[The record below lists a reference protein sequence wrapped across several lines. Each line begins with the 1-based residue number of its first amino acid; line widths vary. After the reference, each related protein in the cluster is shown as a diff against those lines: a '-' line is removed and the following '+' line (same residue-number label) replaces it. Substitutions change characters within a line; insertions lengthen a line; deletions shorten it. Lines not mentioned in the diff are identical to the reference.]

1 MAGIVGL
8 AEFYYFNV
16 IDSVTPDMSKE
27 DIIALAQSRLPYISN
42 LIVSKD
48 DHLAALA
55 EYGM

>member
-8 AEFYYFNV
+8 SEFYLLNV
-16 IDSVTPDMSKE
+16 IDHVTPDMSKE
-27 DIIALAQSRLPYISN
+27 DIIALAQSKLPYISN
-42 LIVSKD
+42 LIVSKE

>member
-16 IDSVTPDMSKE
+16 IDSVTQDMSKE
-27 DIIALAQSRLPYISN
+27 DIIALAKSRLPYISN
-42 LIVSKD
+42 LIVSD
-48 DHLAALA
+48 EDHMAALA